1 MRAYLRNSG
10 SGRKNEA
17 MSVQM
22 SVARTYLRLFRKP
35 GDRKSDYVKQQQ
47 QNAPFPQAKIAAKHE
62 VAEFHIGSARGVWL
76 RNANSRGVI
85 VYLHGGSFITGPH
98 AEQWEWLSAITTAT
112 RTDAVVI
119 DYRLAPQ
126 HPFPLGFDDA
136 LMITRSLLDDG
147 TLGSRPW
154 VLAGD
159 SAGGGMALAVA
170 HALRDEG
177 RAQPRGLFL
186 MSPWVDLRADRT
198 YPNDKQ
204 DPWLTP
210 IGAVNASR
218 VYAGSYDQSNVAL
231 SPLVNNHV
239 GLTTTYIEEAGDDIL
254 VNEGRELASALQ
266 AAGVQLSYN
275 ERPGCFH
282 DYPLVGWLPE
292 SKQARAREV
301 EWINS
306 VLGWSL
312 NFGEGGD

>member
-1 MRAYLRNSG
+1 
-10 SGRKNEA
+10 
-17 MSVQM
+17 MSVHM

-35 GDRKSDYVKQQQ
+35 GDRKTDYVKQQE
-47 QNAPFPQAKIAAKHE
+47 QNAPLPQPKIAAKHE

-76 RNANSRGVI
+76 RTPGSRGVI

-98 AEQWEWLSAITTAT
+98 AEQWEWLSHITHAT

-126 HPFPLGFDDA
+126 HRFPLGFDDA
-136 LMITRSLLDDG
+136 LMITRTLMDDG

-177 RAQPRGLFL
+177 RAQPWGLFL
-186 MSPWVDLRADRT
+186 MSPWVDLRSGRV
-198 YPNDKQ
+198 YPNDKE

-210 IGAVNASR
+210 VGAVNAGR
-218 VYAGSYDQSNVAL
+218 AYGGDYDLANVAL
-231 SPLVNNHV
+231 SPLINDHA
-239 GLTTTYIEEAGDDIL
+239 GLATTYIEEAGDDIL
-254 VNEGRELASALQ
+254 VNEGRELAAALKS
-266 AAGVQLSYN
+266 AGVQLSYN

-292 SKQARAREV
+292 SKRARAREV
-301 EWINS
+301 EWLNS
-306 VLGWSL
+306 V
-312 NFGEGGD
+312 FG